1 LQQRSRFL
9 IQGGRRF
16 LAIHFETLIPRSALC
31 NASAC
36 IYGGIRASTR
46 ALNPHLGDF
55 LMTDKRN
62 PVSSSHREQTRPVFS
77 ARKVALMA
85 SVVTGLAVYGFSSSS
100 DRFDIFSSAAHAQ
113 VGNAVSSAAQPIGF
127 ADMVERVKPSV
138 ISVKVTMKEETTDA
152 NNKDDDDMSGSPM
165 ERFFRQFGGPNGGPQ
180 NPGRNGRHG
189 EMMGQGSGFFISSD
203 GYAVTN
209 NHVVDGVDKV
219 EVTTDAGKTYTAKV
233 IGTDPRTDVALIK
246 VEGGSDF
253 PFAKLS
259 EGKARI
265 GDWVLAVGNPFGLGG
280 TVTAGIVSASGRD
293 IGSGPYDD
301 FIQIDAP
308 VNKGNS
314 GGPAF
319 NMQGEVVGVN
329 TAIYSPS
336 GGSVGIAFSIPAS
349 TVKNV
354 IAQLKDKGSVS
365 RGWIGVQIQPVTRD
379 IADSMG
385 LKQAEGALVADPQKN
400 GPAARAGIE
409 AGDVITAVNG
419 QTVKDARELAR
430 IIGGFAPGSVVKLD
444 LVHKGKSNVVSL
456 SLGQLPNAQEA
467 KADIDAEGKAATHG
481 TDVPRLGLM
490 VAPAGKVDGA
500 GKEGVVV
507 MKVEPKSAAADRG
520 LKKGD
525 VILEVAGKSV
535 SNPDDVGE
543 AIEAARTDKKNSVLM
558 RLRSGD
564 ASHYVAVPLANG

>member
-1 LQQRSRFL
+1 
-9 IQGGRRF
+9 
-16 LAIHFETLIPRSALC
+16 
-31 NASAC
+31 
-36 IYGGIRASTR
+36 
-46 ALNPHLGDF
+46 
-55 LMTDKRN
+55 M
-62 PVSSSHREQTRPVFS
+62 RE
-77 ARKVALMA
+77 KI
-85 SVVTGLAVYGFSSSS
+85 S
-100 DRFDIFSSAAHAQ
+100 DAA
-113 VGNAVSSAAQPIGF
+113 
-127 ADMVERVKPSV
+127 
-138 ISVKVTMKEETTDA
+138 
-152 NNKDDDDMSGSPM
+152 NKSDDDGSGSPM
-165 ERFFRQFGGPNGGPQ
+165 ERFFRQFGGPDGMPKEG
-180 NPGRNGRHG
+180 PGRDGRHG
-189 EMMGQGSGFFISSD
+189 AVMGQGSGFFISSD

-209 NHVVDGVDKV
+209 NHVVEGAEKV
-219 EVTTDAGKTYTAKV
+219 EVTTDAGKTYAAKV
-233 IGTDPRTDVALIK
+233 IGTDSRTDVALIK

-280 TVTAGIVSASGRD
+280 TVTAGIVSANGRD
-293 IGSGPYDD
+293 IGNGPYDD

-349 TVKNV
+349 TVKSV
-354 IAQLKDKGSVS
+354 IAQLKDNGSVS
-365 RGWIGVQIQPVTRD
+365 RGWIGVQIQPVTQD

-385 LKQAEGALVADPQKN
+385 LKQAEGALVADPQKD
-400 GPAARAGIE
+400 GPAAKAGVE

-419 QTVKDARELAR
+419 QSVKDARELAR
-430 IIGGFAPGSVVKLD
+430 IVGGFAPGSTAKLD
-444 LVHKGKSNVVSL
+444 VLHKGQRKVVNL
-456 SLGQLPNAQEA
+456 TLGQLPNAQEA
-467 KADIDAEGKAATHG
+467 RADIEGDGKGSTHG
-481 TDVPRLGLM
+481 TDIPRLGLT
-490 VAPAGKVDGA
+490 VAPAGKVDGV
-500 GKEGVVV
+500 GKEGVLV

-535 SNPDDVGE
+535 TDASDVRE
-543 AIEAARTDKKNSVLM
+543 AIDAAHSENKRSVLM
-558 RLRSGD
+558 RIRSGD

>member
-1 LQQRSRFL
+1 MELFMTGHPSDSATSQPNPARRSSL
-9 IQGGRRF
+9 
-16 LAIHFETLIPRSALC
+16 L
-31 NASAC
+31 
-36 IYGGIRASTR
+36 
-46 ALNPHLGDF
+46 
-55 LMTDKRN
+55 
-62 PVSSSHREQTRPVFS
+62 S
-77 ARKVALMA
+77 ARKLALMA
-85 SVVTGLAVYGFSSSS
+85 SVVTGLGVAVYGFGAAS
-100 DRFDIFSSAAHAQ
+100 DFNILTSPAQAQ
-113 VGNAVSSAAQPIGF
+113 VNNAVSNVPQPIGF
-127 ADMVERVKPSV
+127 ADMVDRVKPSV
-138 ISVKVTMKEETTDA
+138 ISVKVTMKQKASDTSEKSDDEE
-152 NNKDDDDMSGSPM
+152 SGSPM
-165 ERFFRQFGGPNGGPQ
+165 ERFFHQFGGPDGMPKEG
-180 NPGRNGRHG
+180 PGRDGRHG
-189 EMMGQGSGFFISSD
+189 AMMGQGSGFFISSD

-209 NHVVDGVDKV
+209 NHVVEGAEKV
-219 EVTTDAGKTYTAKV
+219 EVTTDAGKTYSAKV
-233 IGTDPRTDVALIK
+233 IGTDSRTDVALIK
-246 VEGGSDF
+246 VVGSDF

-280 TVTAGIVSASGRD
+280 TVTAGIVSANGRD
-293 IGSGPYDD
+293 IGNGPYDD

-354 IAQLKDKGSVS
+354 IAQLKDKGTVS
-365 RGWIGVQIQPVTRD
+365 RGWIGVQIQPVTQD

-385 LKQAEGALVADPQKN
+385 LKQAEGALVADPQKD
-400 GPAARAGIE
+400 GPAAKAGVE

-419 QTVKDARELAR
+419 QSVKDARELAR
-430 IIGGFAPGSVVKLD
+430 IIGGFAPGSTAKLD
-444 LVHKGKSNVVSL
+444 VLHNGQGKVVSL
-456 SLGQLPNAQEA
+456 TLGQLPNPQETR
-467 KADIDAEGKAATHG
+467 ADIEGDGKGSTHG
-481 TDVPRLGLM
+481 TDVPRLGLT
-490 VAPAGKVDGA
+490 VAPAAKVDGA

-507 MKVEPKSAAADRG
+507 MKVEPNGAAADRG

-535 SNPDDVGE
+535 SNPGDVGE
-543 AIEAARTDKKNSVLM
+543 ALEAARTDKKSSVLM